1 MRVDQQPGFILH
13 GRAYRETSLLLE
25 ILTRDHGRVAL
36 VARGMRRE
44 KARTPR
50 ALLQPLTPVHLS
62 WSGRG
67 DLATLV
73 AIEAA
78 GTPLVLG
85 GEALL
90 CALYLN
96 ELVARMT
103 PRHDPHPQL
112 FADYMQTL
120 ERLARGEIPGWTL
133 RRFERDMLSHLGYG
147 LLLDAE
153 AESGTPLDPQGG
165 YGYRHEFGPVPW
177 RGSADGLK
185 LRGAALLAL
194 ARDET
199 PDAEDL
205 SALRRLLRALI
216 SHHLEGAGLRA
227 WGMLGEVRLPSVAD
241 GA

>member
-1 MRVDQQPGFILH
+1 MRVEQQPGFILH

-25 ILTRDHGRVAL
+25 CLSRDHGRVAL

-50 ALLQPLTPVHLS
+50 ALLQPLTPVLIS

-67 DLATLV
+67 ELATLT

-78 GTPLVLG
+78 GMPLVLT

-96 ELVARMT
+96 ELIARMT
-103 PRHDPHPQL
+103 QRHDPHPPM
-112 FADYMQTL
+112 FADYVETL
-120 ERLARGEIPGWTL
+120 GRLARGDPPAWTL
-133 RRFERDMLSHLGYG
+133 RRFERDLLTHLGYG
-147 LLLDAE
+147 LLLEAE
-153 AESGTPLDPQGG
+153 AESGAALDPQRS

-177 RGSADGLK
+177 LGANDGLK

-194 ARDET
+194 ARDEV
-199 PDAEDL
+199 PEADDL
-205 SALRRLLRALI
+205 AALRRLLRALI
-216 SHHLEGAGLRA
+216 THHLDGAGLRA
-227 WGMLGEVRLPSVAD
+227 WGMLGEVRAPAAAAD
-241 GA
+241 S

>member
-1 MRVDQQPGFILH
+1 MRVEQQPGFVLH

-25 ILTRDHGRVAL
+25 CMSRDHGRVAL

-50 ALLQPLTPVHLS
+50 ALLQPLTPVLMS

-67 DLATLV
+67 DLATLT

-78 GTPLVLG
+78 GTPIVLA

-103 PRHDPHPQL
+103 QRHDPHPPL
-112 FADYMQTL
+112 FADYVETL
-120 ERLARGEIPGWTL
+120 GRLARGDPPAWTL
-133 RRFERDMLSHLGYG
+133 RRFERDLLTHLGYG
-147 LLLDAE
+147 LLLEAE
-153 AESGTPLDPQGG
+153 AESGATLDPQHS

-177 RGSADGLK
+177 RGNDDGLK
-185 LRGAALLAL
+185 LRGTALLAL
-194 ARDET
+194 AHDQM
-199 PDAEDL
+199 PDADDL
-205 SALRRLLRALI
+205 ATLRRLLRALI
-216 SHHLEGAGLRA
+216 AHHLEGAGLRA
-227 WGMLGEVRLPSVAD
+227 WGMLEEVPVPAPMD
-241 GA
+241 A